1 MLPSLNRHQWAV
13 LFAAWL
19 GWGLDIFDGLLFNFV
34 APNAV
39 PSLLGIPIGSPEAK
53 VAVLYWTGLITA
65 LLLVGWAIGGLVFG
79 ALGALY
85 ASLPSTRDLPS
96 ETATAFTPELFTL
109 QEPVVIGALLRPPDG
124 QSWPSIQNVAQGRM
138 SPIVFDIIFQDG
150 QTSVVTDQGTSLILD
165 HEHHGGLLSIPGLSQ
180 FGIRALFKVSSW
192 TVGSYFQISAPL
204 TRYPYSAMVEAIRQ
218 RGDLLT
224 FMNAEGLLES
234 FSSPVSAVQQVGAL
248 AAAIVR
254 RMARETE
261 ALYGSFSVELPS
273 APPSIPPDAILFDD
287 DVLLFNGVPV
297 IFTEA

>member
-1 MLPSLNRHQWAV
+1 MTFRTNTNLFLWLLSGRSSGFASPALNTNIGYPLH
-13 LFAAWL
+13 
-19 GWGLDIFDGLLFNFV
+19 
-34 APNAV
+34 AV
-39 PSLLGIPIGSPEAK
+39 PKEVEAARELLCLGDTRSDF
-53 VAVLYWTGLITA
+53 Y
-65 LLLVGWAIGGLVFG
+65 VFG

-138 SPIVFDIIFQDG
+138 SPIVFDIRFQDG

-165 HEHHGGLLSIPGLSQ
+165 HEHHGGLLSVPGLSQ

-204 TRYPYSAMVEAIRQ
+204 TRYPYAVMAEAIRQ

-224 FMNAEGLLES
+224 FMNSEGLLES

-273 APPSIPPDAILFDD
+273 VPPSIPPDAILFDG
-287 DVLLFNGVPV
+287 DVLLFDGVPI
-297 IFTEA
+297 IFT